1 MKTLKNISIKFWSVE
16 LVLIGILH
24 LKNPTFFIHV
34 IPLYFPFPAT
44 LVALSGIAEIILGIA
59 FWQKKFRYS
68 AAIGIILM
76 LALYLTVHI
85 YMITGNDTVRSL
97 EPVVTLTVAWL
108 RLPLQFVFMAWIWWL
123 RNAK

>member
-1 MKTLKNISIKFWSVE
+1 MKNLKNISIKFWSVG

-34 IPLYFPFPAT
+34 MPPYFPMPAT
-44 LVALSGIAEIILGIA
+44 LVALSGIVEIILGIA

-68 AAIGIILM
+68 AAIGIIFM
-76 LALYLTVHI
+76 LASYLTVHI
-85 YMITGNDTVRSL
+85 YMITGNDMVKSL
-97 EPVVTLTVAWL
+97 EPGVTLPIAWL

-123 RNAK
+123 RNVK